1 MAFDVVILKWYSV
14 DEPLMS
20 YEKMSPMCLEA
31 ICLKMGSYFV
41 EIDNSTSK
49 FFYQSLSIIC
59 RLKSSSLG

>member
-14 DEPLMS
+14 DDPLMS
-20 YEKMSPMCLEA
+20 YEKMLPMCLEA
-31 ICLKMGSYFV
+31 IFLKTESYFV
-41 EIDNSTSK
+41 DIYSNTSN